1 MYPEQ
6 LSSLNVSDLA
16 LRERERVDTRIIV
29 LRCCPTQRVATHAA
43 S

>member
-6 LSSLNVSDLA
+6 LSSFNVSDLA

-29 LRCCPTQRVATHAA
+29 LR
-43 S
+43 